1 FFCSSRRRHTR
12 FSRDWSSDLC
22 SSDLVWFEQLSA
34 SKYYVRRQ
42 EFEGATRAVFDGLSK
57 VLAFW
62 KTDRFDRRGMGA
74 VGRMLDEF
82 DRRRAGL
89 VSVTEALDSRQP
101 GARIVFAILSERA
114 REEAKDISLRVN
126 IGHAAHRSEGHRGT
140 GLPPYG
146 LRSPK

>member
-1 FFCSSRRRHTR
+1 MQRDDYETLRALGFSVQELDAMSLLKPAQGPPERLMEAYLRRSKKREDLATMREHLRQLVAYAQRERLSIRH
-12 FSRDWSSDLC
+12 
-22 SSDLVWFEQLSA
+22 VWFEQLSA

-82 DRRRAGL
+82 DRRSEERRGGKGGR
-89 VSVTEALDSRQP
+89 SRWRQ
-101 GARIVFAILSERA
+101 
-114 REEAKDISLRVN
+114 
-126 IGHAAHRSEGHRGT
+126 
-140 GLPPYG
+140 
-146 LRSPK
+146 

>member
-82 DRRRAGL
+82 DRRSEERRGGKGGR
-89 VSVTEALDSRQP
+89 SRWRQ
-101 GARIVFAILSERA
+101 
-114 REEAKDISLRVN
+114 
-126 IGHAAHRSEGHRGT
+126 
-140 GLPPYG
+140 
-146 LRSPK
+146 